1 MSIESVLGDS
11 IITTKISQVANWAR
25 KNSLWPMPFGT
36 ACCAIEYMSVV
47 SAHYDVSRFGAEV
60 VRFSPRQSDLL
71 MVMGTITDKMGPVLR
86 KIYDQMAEPKWVIS
100 MGACATS
107 GGFYRAY
114 HVMQGI
120 DEIVPVDVYIPGCPP
135 SPEAV
140 IQAILMIRKLIEKD
154 SEIDTN
160 ARADLRERLKKE
172 ITETSPKTLLIAEE
186 QAHEAT
192 RLVQITREPAAPKN
206 PIVEALTGDFAEQ
219 VVDVNDFRGD
229 LTVSVKPDRIV
240 EICRALKEKPE
251 TKLNLLTTVT
261 GVDYLGH
268 PEEDSSG
275 RFNVVYHLYSIDH
288 GHRLRL
294 KVALPDSAPEVDS
307 VSSVWKTANWWERE
321 TFDMFGIRFRNHPDL
336 RRILCHEEFVGHALR
351 KDHEPGGRTP
361 LSKDYKLPIEYLTEW
376 REDEKPDRL
385 SGAPTII
392 NIGPSHPATHGT
404 LRIVCRLDGEKIADA
419 DAEIGYLH
427 RCFEKMAETHQWN
440 QVIPYTDRL
449 NYMSSFLNNVG
460 YAMAVE
466 KLLGIEVPKRVE
478 YIRVILGELS
488 RIMDHMVCIGTN
500 LLDIGAITNFWYT
513 FEPRE
518 EIYDLLEMTAGVRMM
533 VSYVRVGGLAAD
545 LPDDFVPRCRQVL
558 NRLPRYI
565 DDVHRLNTNSRIF
578 KQRAVGVN
586 EINAADAID
595 WGMTGPMLR
604 ATGVPYDIRQVHP
617 YSSYDD
623 FEFEVPIGN
632 RGDVYD
638 RYLVRMEEMR
648 QSLKIVEQALENL
661 PEGQYQVD
669 DRRITLPPKLGVYN
683 NIEDLMN
690 HFKLIM
696 HGIQP
701 PPGEVYGYT
710 EAGNGELGFYIVSDG
725 SLRPWRCHA
734 RGPCFPIFSAFP
746 KMIEDGL
753 ISDAVAALG
762 SLNIVAGELDR

>member
-1 MSIESVLGDS
+1 MGIESRLGENF
-11 IITTKISQVANWAR
+11 ITTKVSEVANWAR

-71 MVMGTITDKMGPVLR
+71 MVMGTVVDKMGPVLR

-120 DEIVPVDVYIPGCPP
+120 DEIIPVDVYIPGCPP
-135 SPEAV
+135 TPEAV
-140 IQAILMIRKLIEKD
+140 IQAILMIQKLVEQERD
-154 SEIDTN
+154 IDAD
-160 ARADLRERLKKE
+160 ARMELREQLKKE
-172 ITETSPKTLLIAEE
+172 ITESSPKPLLIATQ
-186 QAHEAT
+186 QAQEAV
-192 RLVQITREPAAPKN
+192 RLVQITREPVLPQN
-206 PIVEALTGDFAEQ
+206 PISSLIKTRFADQ
-219 VVDVNDFRGD
+219 VLDENDFRGD
-229 LTVSVKPDRIV
+229 LAITIRPDRV
-240 EICRALKEKPE
+240 TDVCRALKEDAT
-251 TKLNLLTTVT
+251 TKMDLLSSIT
-261 GVDYLGH
+261 GLDYLGYVGKQN
-268 PEEDSSG
+268 ED

-294 KVALPDSAPEVDS
+294 KVPVPERAPEVDS

-351 KDHEPGGRTP
+351 KDHDPGGRTP
-361 LSKDYKLPIEYLTEW
+361 LSRDYKLPLEYQTEW
-376 REDEKPDRL
+376 REDEAPDRL
-385 SGAPTII
+385 SGEPTII

-404 LRIVCRLDGEKIADA
+404 LRIVARLDGETIADA

-460 YAMAVE
+460 YACAVE
-466 KLLGIEVPKRVE
+466 KLLGIEVPKRVQ

-488 RIMDHMVCIGTN
+488 RIMDHMVNIGTN
-500 LLDIGAITNFWYT
+500 LLDIGAMTNFWYT

-545 LPDDFVPRCRQVL
+545 LPRDFVPRCREVL
-558 NRLPRYI
+558 KRLPRYI
-565 DDVHRLNTNSRIF
+565 DDVDKLNTNNRIF
-578 KQRAVGVN
+578 KQRAIGIT
-586 EINAADAID
+586 EISGKEAID

-604 ATGVPYDIRQVHP
+604 AAGVPYDIRQNHP

-623 FEFEVPIGN
+623 FEFEVPVGK

-648 QSLKIVEQALENL
+648 QSLRIVEQALENL
-661 PEGQYQVD
+661 PEGPYQVD
-669 DRRITLPPKLGVYN
+669 DRRITLPPKLGVYT

-690 HFKLIM
+690 HFKLVM

-710 EAGNGELGFYIVSDG
+710 EGGNGELGYYVVSDG

-746 KMIEDGL
+746 KMVEGGL
-753 ISDAVAALG
+753 LSDAIAALG
-762 SLNIVAGELDR
+762 SLNIIAGELDR